1 MDAQPVHA
9 FQGLILNGDR
19 VGSLFSYPVNAQR
32 AILIEGK
39 KRCQSG
45 PKILPGCGKAISAA
59 LMEGLAPLHV
69 HNWVRYTAIA
79 IQALL
84 GMKTT
89 NYDAIIVGAGHN
101 GLVTA
106 CYLARVGWKVLVLER
121 RYIVGGACVTEE
133 TFPGFKVS
141 TAAYV
146 NSLFR
151 KEIIQDL
158 HLESYGLKILER
170 NPSSFTP
177 FPDGRH
183 LLLGPD
189 PTVNHQQIAK
199 FSLRDANAYPA
210 YEAMLERM
218 ATVLEPLLTMSPP
231 NLVTPGLRDLWTLYR
246 TGKPFQAL
254 GPAMSEAFEI
264 LTAPARQILDRWFES
279 EALKATLATD
289 AVIGAM
295 ASPSTPG
302 TAYVLFHHV
311 MGETNGK
318 RGVWGYV
325 QGGMGG
331 ITQSLASAAR
341 DLKVEIRCEAEVAK
355 ILVRDGTVQGVALA
369 NNGEEC
375 NAPVIA
381 SNADAQVTFTRLLD
395 SKQLPPEFAES
406 ISRISYESASLK
418 INVALGE
425 LPNFLACPGLEP
437 GPHHRGTIHIS
448 PDQDYIERAFDD
460 AKYGQ
465 PSQRPILEC
474 TIPSV
479 VDPTVA
485 PPGKHLMSIFVQYAP
500 YQLRGGSTWD
510 DLRESFADRCFALL
524 NEYAPNFQRAVLAR
538 QVLTPLDLER
548 TFNLTGGNIFQGAM
562 TLNQLFAC
570 RPVPGFA
577 DYHTPISGL
586 YLCGAAAHPGGGVMG
601 AAGANAARE
610 ILRSA
615 SLRRFSPL

>member
-1 MDAQPVHA
+1 M
-9 FQGLILNGDR
+9 
-19 VGSLFSYPVNAQR
+19 R
-32 AILIEGK
+32 A
-39 KRCQSG
+39 S
-45 PKILPGCGKAISAA
+45 
-59 LMEGLAPLHV
+59 
-69 HNWVRYTAIA
+69 
-79 IQALL
+79 
-84 GMKTT
+84 
-89 NYDAIIVGAGHN
+89 NYDAIIIGAGHN

-106 CYLARVGWKVLVLER
+106 CYLARAGWKVLVLER

-151 KEIIQDL
+151 KEIVRDL
-158 HLESYGLKILER
+158 RLESYGLKILER

-177 FPDGRH
+177 FLDGKH

-189 PTVNHQQIAK
+189 AALNHQQIAK
-199 FSLRDANAYPA
+199 FSLKDANAYPA

-218 ATVLEPLLTMSPP
+218 ATVLEPLLTMRPP
-231 NLVTPGLRDLWTLYR
+231 NLVKPGLRDLWTLYR
-246 TGKPFQAL
+246 AAQPFRAL

-279 EALKATLATD
+279 EALKVTLATD

-331 ITQSLASAAR
+331 ITQSLAAAAL
-341 DLKVEIRCEAEVAK
+341 DLKVEMRCETEVAR
-355 ILVRDGTVQGVALA
+355 ILVREGTVQGVTLA
-369 NNGEEC
+369 NGEEC
-375 NAPVIA
+375 YAPIIA

-395 SKQLPPEFAES
+395 PKQLPSEFAEAVN
-406 ISRISYESASLK
+406 RISYESASMK
-418 INVALGE
+418 INVALEE

-500 YQLRGGSTWD
+500 YHLRGTTWD
-510 DLRESFADRCFALL
+510 DIRESFADRCFALL
-524 NEYAPNFQRAVLAR
+524 NEYAPNFQRSVLAR

-577 DYHTPISGL
+577 DYHTPIRGL

-610 ILRSA
+610 ILRST
-615 SLRRFSPL
+615 SSRRLFPF